1 MCSDRLIAEKI
12 NKNERKSKAEITVMP
27 QGQETAEFWKFV
39 GGPPVNL
46 EVKVSGQQGLCCF
59 GCSVHGG

>member
-12 NKNERKSKAEITVMP
+12 NKNERKSSAEITVMP

-39 GGPPVNL
+39 GGPPVNM
-46 EVKVSGQQGLCCF
+46 EVKVSVQQGLC
-59 GCSVHGG
+59 